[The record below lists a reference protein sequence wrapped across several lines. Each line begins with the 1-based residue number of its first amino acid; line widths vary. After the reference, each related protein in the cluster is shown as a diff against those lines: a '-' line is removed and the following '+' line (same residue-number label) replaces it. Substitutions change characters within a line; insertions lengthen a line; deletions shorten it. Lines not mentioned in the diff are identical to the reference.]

1 LPVYGTRL
9 ANRNRWW
16 GSFHWLVAL
25 DAISFRQQ
33 SLEEQM
39 RHNLK
44 IAACP
49 LIPYATDKGAPE
61 IRVLLE
67 TV

>member
-1 LPVYGTRL
+1 
-9 ANRNRWW
+9 
-16 GSFHWLVAL
+16 L